1 MRVNTAFSR
10 MNKRIILI
18 QKRQSIGA
26 TSQSNNP
33 FPHYSIYKQY
43 WRSKMFNSYKK
54 QSDVLEKFRIHAHL
68 RSYVKEPIIVDEKL
82 LQEAVT
88 KLQKLPFE
96 YKDPTD
102 SIAVELVLDS
112 YRLGYFKL
120 DDLTNVGCD
129 LVRQGKYRGHQ
140 QLSNNRVYQNRIS
153 RNRHNLNTV

>member
-1 MRVNTAFSR
+1 MRVNTVFSR
-10 MNKRIILI
+10 IKKGIILI

-43 WRSKMFNSYKK
+43 WRGKMFNSYNK
-54 QSDVLEKFRIHAHL
+54 QSDILEKFRIHAHL

-88 KLQKLPFE
+88 KLKKLPFE

-112 YRLGYFKL
+112 YRLGYFKQ

-140 QLSNNRVYQNRIS
+140 QLTNNRVYP
-153 RNRHNLNTV
+153 RNRYNLNTA

>member
-1 MRVNTAFSR
+1 
-10 MNKRIILI
+10 
-18 QKRQSIGA
+18 
-26 TSQSNNP
+26 
-33 FPHYSIYKQY
+33 
-43 WRSKMFNSYKK
+43 MFNSYKK

-129 LVRQGKYRGHQ
+129 LVRQGKYRGHL

>member
-1 MRVNTAFSR
+1 

-88 KLQKLPFE
+88 KLKKLPFE

-129 LVRQGKYRGHQ
+129 LVRQGKYRGHL

>member
-1 MRVNTAFSR
+1 M
-10 MNKRIILI
+10 I
-18 QKRQSIGA
+18 
-26 TSQSNNP
+26 
-33 FPHYSIYKQY
+33 
-43 WRSKMFNSYKK
+43 NSYKQ
-54 QSDVLEKFRIHAHL
+54 QSDVLEKFRVHAHL

-88 KLQKLPFE
+88 KLKKLPFE

-120 DDLTNVGCD
+120 DDLTNVGCN

-140 QLSNNRVYQNRIS
+140 QLTNNRVFQS
-153 RNRHNLNTV
+153 RVTRSRYNLSTA

>member
-1 MRVNTAFSR
+1 MRVIPVISR
-10 MNKRIILI
+10 TIKGLSYI

-33 FPHYSIYKQY
+33 LPHYSIYKQY
-43 WRSKMFNSYKK
+43 WRGKMFNPYKK

-88 KLQKLPFE
+88 KLKKLPFE

-120 DDLTNVGCD
+120 DDLTNVGCN

-140 QLSNNRVYQNRIS
+140 QLTSKRTYQSRVT
-153 RNRHNLNTV
+153 RNRCSLNTV

>member
-1 MRVNTAFSR
+1 

-88 KLQKLPFE
+88 KLKKLPFE
-96 YKDPTD
+96 YRDPTD

-129 LVRQGKYRGHQ
+129 LVRQGKYRGHL